1 MDEGQFL
8 SLRVGKQPDLTIYY
22 DHRPIPAY
30 RGETVIAALLRQ
42 QRQVSFL
49 NSTVRPEPVSV

>member
-22 DHRPIPAY
+22 DHRPIPP
-30 RGETVIAALLRQ
+30 IAVRLSLQ
-42 QRQVSFL
+42 PCCVSSGKYPFL